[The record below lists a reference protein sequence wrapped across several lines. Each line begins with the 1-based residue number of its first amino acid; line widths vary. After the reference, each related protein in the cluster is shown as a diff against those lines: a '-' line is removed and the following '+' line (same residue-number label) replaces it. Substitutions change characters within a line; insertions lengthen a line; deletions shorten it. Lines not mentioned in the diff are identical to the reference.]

1 MPTNEPM
8 RFCSA
13 DSVHKFLLIKIHGDM
28 IGGGGA
34 ECTRERREEGAAAD
48 IKFYGYEPRTSSVIC
63 ECYSRELRGCASF
76 FFHTLSLSCCGVLA
90 PPMTL
95 PFSVDAQA

>member
-13 DSVHKFLLIKIHGDM
+13 DSVHKFLLIQIHGDM

-48 IKFYGYEPRTSSVIC
+48 IKFYKGYLEVRVWLSGVVGGG
-63 ECYSRELRGCASF
+63 RGRN
-76 FFHTLSLSCCGVLA
+76 SLIYTG
-90 PPMTL
+90 P
-95 PFSVDAQA
+95 

>member
-13 DSVHKFLLIKIHGDM
+13 IASTSFWLLQIHGDM
-28 IGGGGA
+28 MGGGGA

-48 IKFYGYEPRTSSVIC
+48 IKF
-63 ECYSRELRGCASF
+63 F
-76 FFHTLSLSCCGVLA
+76 
-90 PPMTL
+90 
-95 PFSVDAQA
+95 VDGIGKIL

>member
-13 DSVHKFLLIKIHGDM
+13 DSVHKFLLIQIHGDM
-28 IGGGGA
+28 NGGGGA

-48 IKFYGYEPRTSSVIC
+48 IRFYKKAGPVQPVFPLSRDEGPNVKPR
-63 ECYSRELRGCASF
+63 
-76 FFHTLSLSCCGVLA
+76 
-90 PPMTL
+90 
-95 PFSVDAQA
+95 

>member
-1 MPTNEPM
+1 
-8 RFCSA
+8 
-13 DSVHKFLLIKIHGDM
+13 M

-48 IKFYGYEPRTSSVIC
+48 IRFYGYEPSATHVIC
-63 ECYSRELRGCASF
+63 ECFFGELHVCASF

-90 PPMTL
+90 PPHDSSFFLWMAKRDVA
-95 PFSVDAQA
+95 SDAC